1 MLKSNP
7 DYSHQHQ
14 RERKENPIQRTN
26 IWHFGKQ
33 ALLFGFFR
41 RGFFFIFFI
50 AFFISC
56 KKEKSPS
63 IPGVITGPKN
73 LCPGET
79 GVIFS
84 IDPVEASTYYLW
96 TVPDDAQ
103 ITSGQGTTSIV
114 ITFGKKSGSICVRSN
129 TNKEVSDASCIEVAQ
144 GGVSNT
150 WCRQMDFKAGARTEA
165 VGFSIGNKGYIGT
178 GVDLQAGQHRDFW
191 EFDPALNEWTQKAD
205 FGGVE
210 RFDAVGFSIGN
221 KGYIGTGYIGTA
233 YLKDFWEYDPTS
245 NQWLQKADCGD
256 IPRGFAF
263 SFSIGNKGYIGSG
276 SDDFFSTRT
285 DFLEFDPDLNTWTA
299 KAAVVPRNVGVGF
312 SIGNKGYLGLGTD
325 GSTNYNDFWEYDPSD
340 TSNGFDVNNN
350 PNGKW
355 NQKASFPGAPRYG
368 SAAFSIGNKGYI
380 GTGYDGNVNYKD
392 FFEFDPISNS
402 WVQKADF
409 GGEPRGYGI
418 GFAIGNNG
426 YIGIGNNADGALS
439 NFWVYGQ

>member
-1 MLKSNP
+1 MLKSSPNH
-7 DYSHQHQ
+7 SLHHQ
-14 RERKENPIQRTN
+14 REREETSIPNPN

-33 ALLFGFFR
+33 FPLFGFFR

-50 AFFISC
+50 ASFISC

-63 IPGVITGPKN
+63 TPGAIAGPKN
-73 LCPGET
+73 LCPGEA
-79 GVIFS
+79 GVTFS
-84 IDPVEASTYYLW
+84 IDPVETSTYYLW
-96 TVPDDAQ
+96 TVPEDAQ

-114 ITFGKKSGSICVRSN
+114 ITFGKQSGSICVRSN
-129 TNKEVSDASCIEVAQ
+129 NNKEVSDASCMQLTQ
-144 GGVSNT
+144 GGVANT
-150 WCRQMDFKAGARTEA
+150 WCRQMDFKAGARTEG

-178 GVDLQAGQHRDFW
+178 GADLVAAQHRDFW
-191 EFDPALNEWTQKAD
+191 EFDPALNEWTQKAN

-233 YLKDFWEYDPTS
+233 YLKDFWEYDPIS

-285 DFLEFDPDLNTWTA
+285 DFLEYDPDLNTWTP
-299 KAAVVPRNVGVGF
+299 KATVVPRNVGVGF

-325 GSTNYNDFWEYDPSD
+325 GSTSYNDFWEYDPTD

-350 PNGKW
+350 PKGKW

-368 SAAFSIGNKGYI
+368 SAGFSIDNKGYI
-380 GTGYDGNVNYKD
+380 GTGYDGNFNYKD
-392 FFEFDPISNS
+392 FFEFDPISNT

-409 GGEPRGYGI
+409 GGETRGYGI
-418 GFAIGNNG
+418 GFAIGKNG